1 MADGDQVTQKSYA
14 YMREHPDEAPMQ
26 FSPESDLEIPE
37 TFEGAEGWG
46 EEGRAADETEEQRLA
61 REAAETDA
69 AAQGEPPANE
79 GEETAEEK
87 ATREAAEARKP
98 KFDSIEEYD
107 KAYKEAETKMHTA
120 TQETKREREA
130 REKVESEL
138 AEAKRLL
145 EEAKKPPAEK
155 KEEPPASA
163 EEFDAQFEAV
173 AEAANEEAINAIAAL
188 EDPDTYDQEAVKAH
202 NKKVAAAWTRA
213 NAKIIKAAKQTSVSP
228 EAVAKIVADQL
239 AAKEEAA
246 KAEKVEA
253 DKKMS
258 TDKAAEE
265 NARVWKE
272 AIDLAG
278 KSGLDMTEGT
288 AERDLFDIIANRD
301 LAKQEFMKAET
312 PPPLKEQVERVVK
325 QVNERL
331 GKKIDQTDERRRK
344 ARKHQEEHQP
354 LIRGGDTKPPG
365 EENLSEPV
373 SLASIR
379 QQVTDR
385 QRARHRGV

>member
-1 MADGDQVTQKSYA
+1 MADGDLVTQKSYA

-202 NKKVAAAWTRA
+202 NKKVAAIWAKA
-213 NAKIIKAAKQTSVSP
+213 HAKINRAGKQTSVSQEDIDRLIDQRLETKDAAAKLAREQVDTDAAAARAWQEVVDHCKKAGLPVDKADAP
-228 EAVAKIVADQL
+228 EADFL
-239 AAKEEAA
+239 EAA
-246 KAEKVEA
+246 DRKLPKELQGQGATEA
-253 DKKMS
+253 
-258 TDKAAEE
+258 
-265 NARVWKE
+265 VKE
-272 AIDLAG
+272 YYLNYVRSRAG
-278 KSGLDMTEGT
+278 KV
-288 AERDLFDIIANRD
+288 
-301 LAKQEFMKAET
+301 
-312 PPPLKEQVERVVK
+312 VE
-325 QVNERL
+325 
-331 GKKIDQTDERRRK
+331 QTDEQRK
-344 ARKHQEEHQP
+344 RAAEHQKGNYVMGKGTNFTP
-354 LIRGGDTKPPG
+354 SKQPAQRSYTSMRKERETEGGLI
-365 EENLSEPV
+365 
-373 SLASIR
+373 
-379 QQVTDR
+379 
-385 QRARHRGV
+385 

>member
-120 TQETKREREA
+120 TQETKREKEA
-130 REKVESEL
+130 REALEAK
-138 AEAKRLL
+138 AEAL
-145 EEAKKPPAEK
+145 EKELVELRAKPPAK
-155 KEEPPASA
+155 PEPPAST
-163 EEFDAQFEAV
+163 EESDAQFEAV

-202 NKKVAAAWTRA
+202 NKKVAAIWAKA
-213 NAKIIKAAKQTSVSP
+213 HAKINRAGKQTSVSQEDIDRLIDQRLETKDAAAKVAREQVDTDAAAARAWQEVVDHCKKAGLPVDKADAP
-228 EAVAKIVADQL
+228 EADFL
-239 AAKEEAA
+239 EAA
-246 KAEKVEA
+246 DRKLPKELQGQGATEA
-253 DKKMS
+253 
-258 TDKAAEE
+258 
-265 NARVWKE
+265 VKE
-272 AIDLAG
+272 YYLNYVRSRAG
-278 KSGLDMTEGT
+278 KV
-288 AERDLFDIIANRD
+288 
-301 LAKQEFMKAET
+301 
-312 PPPLKEQVERVVK
+312 VE
-325 QVNERL
+325 
-331 GKKIDQTDERRRK
+331 QTDEQRK
-344 ARKHQEEHQP
+344 RAAEHQKGNYVMGKGTNFTP
-354 LIRGGDTKPPG
+354 SKQPAQRSYTSMRKERETEGGLI
-365 EENLSEPV
+365 
-373 SLASIR
+373 
-379 QQVTDR
+379 
-385 QRARHRGV
+385 